1 MTLRT
6 LLLTGGMGA
15 AIVLILLVLAS
26 APRPAPAAASVERTH
41 KADQLPA
48 RRLEPTSMP
57 PPEPQ
62 PLTKAAPAPALPVLT
77 AIPARPPPRDIC
89 TRHHGWKV
97 ITDNGRSWHCAYAR

>member
-26 APRPAPAAASVERTH
+26 APQPAPAAAPPAERPH
-41 KADQLPA
+41 KADRLPA
-48 RRLEPTSMP
+48 RRLVEPPM

-62 PLTKAAPAPALPVLT
+62 ALPNTAPAPAPVVL
-77 AIPARPPPRDIC
+77 AAVRPPLAHDNIC

-97 ITDNGRSWHCAYAR
+97 ISGRSWHCAYAR